1 VLFIVTTLAIL
12 VVLVYFAGKRWQAQG
27 KLSLAKDST
36 DAWMLSLVG
45 VGWLSAVLF
54 TVLPATWAAMVIS
67 VGGVLSL
74 CGYCLVRVLTLPAV
88 EVEHLKAP
96 LDIETGDT

>member
-1 VLFIVTTLAIL
+1 
-12 VVLVYFAGKRWQAQG
+12 
-27 KLSLAKDST
+27 
-36 DAWMLSLVG
+36 
-45 VGWLSAVLF
+45 
-54 TVLPATWAAMVIS
+54 MVIS